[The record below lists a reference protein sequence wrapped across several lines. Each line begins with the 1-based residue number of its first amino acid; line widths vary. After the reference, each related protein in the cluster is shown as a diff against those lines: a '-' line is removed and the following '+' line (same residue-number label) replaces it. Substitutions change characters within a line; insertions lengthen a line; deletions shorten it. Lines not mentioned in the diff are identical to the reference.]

1 MRKMLRS
8 SLMQRILWTILIL
21 FIYMLGK
28 YTPIST
34 YPHQLSQNQTA
45 LAMTLNSFAM
55 VTGGE
60 FSKLNLFSLGL
71 SPWMTSMIL
80 WRFVGFLKLNAAFT
94 QLQNHLSQ
102 TFIMLIVGLIQAF
115 GYLAIMPAASVST
128 YERLGT
134 IVILLAGTFVLMWLG
149 NLNTEKGLG
158 GSSTI
163 IAASMILSFIMS
175 VSAMTDSRL
184 ANPIVIVL
192 FVLAALVLVWI
203 AVLVYKAEYRIPT
216 RRIMLNTNL
225 LKSSYIPIRVTPAG
239 GMPFMYAM
247 TLMTLPVLLLQ
258 GLIAVVPQLA
268 GLRGMEGSLSVSEL
282 PGILLYTGV
291 LFILSYGFA
300 YFNMDPSEVA
310 ENMQKS
316 GDYIENI
323 RPGKATQAYLTRYL
337 NRMAFVGAVYTCMMG
352 SLPLFL
358 VWYFNGETGLG
369 MMVNNI
375 YIVTTLMLTIVEQ
388 VDIIQSWKQYEDII

>member
-34 YPHQLSQNQTA
+34 YPNQLSQDQTA
-45 LAMTLNSFAM
+45 LEMTLNSFAM

-102 TFIMLIVGLIQAF
+102 TFIMLVVGIIQAF
-115 GYLAIMPAASVST
+115 GYLAVMPATSVSN

-134 IVILLAGTFVLMWLG
+134 IVILIAGTFVLMWLG
-149 NLNTEKGLG
+149 QLNTEKGLG

-175 VSAMTDSRL
+175 ISAMTDGRL
-184 ANPIVIVL
+184 ITPALVTLFVIVT
-192 FVLAALVLVWI
+192 LVLVWI
-203 AVLVYKAEYRIPT
+203 AVVVNKAEYRIPT
-216 RRIMLNTNL
+216 RRIMLNNNL

-268 GLRGMEGSLSVSEL
+268 GLRGLEGRLSVSEL

-310 ENMQKS
+310 ESMQKS

-323 RPGKATQAYLTRYL
+323 RPGKATQVYLTRYL